1 MFNNSL
7 DKKKLYTNRDGVEM
21 LDIMDTMYTGMYRQE
36 SVHSVYKANRQC
48 TMRPDY
54 LSACLYGDEA
64 YAEITI
70 KSAMLSNPFALEM
83 GDIVYAMTLDNI
95 YNDVKDV
102 DMNNP
107 EGTSMYELVK
117 RYHKYIDK
125 DKVPEAAGSEENKV
139 KAVSNRLALEPNIS
153 KTGSTGIVIK
163 NGKIYFGKNKS
174 ESDAINEPKPDVN
187 DGVPA
192 VNTGS
197 FGNQPE
203 NEEEEETENKDDYI
217 IAGTIGVDDETDSL
231 VFDIEDDVEEDF
243 GKYAAANVDQKS
255 NNVVLSG
262 TKIFFTGD
270 ENQGEPGSGEPGGGE
285 PGEGAGYDIE
295 SDIIIPTNSDV
306 VDCARSGVSLG
317 KFLSASVS
325 SCK

>member
-1 MFNNSL
+1 MFNNAL
-7 DKKKLYTNRDGVEM
+7 DKKKHYTNRDGVEM
-21 LDIMDTMYTGMYRQE
+21 LDIMDTMYTGMYRQD

-95 YNDVKDV
+95 YNDVKDI
-102 DMNNP
+102 DMSNP

-125 DKVPEAAGSEENKV
+125 DKVPEAAGSEPNKV
-139 KAVSNRLALEPNIS
+139 KAVSTPALEPNIS

-174 ESDAINEPKPDVN
+174 EADAIKEPTPNVN
-187 DGVPA
+187 DGVPV

-197 FGNQPE
+197 FGNPPE
-203 NEEEEETENKDDYI
+203 NEEEKPDETDDYI
-217 IAGTIGVDDETDSL
+217 IAGTIGIDEENDSL
-231 VFDIEDDVEEDF
+231 IFDLDDDVEEDF
-243 GKYAAANVDQKS
+243 GKYAAANVDQKA
-255 NNVVLSG
+255 NNVVLNG

-270 ENQGEPGSGEPGGGE
+270 GDQNEPGDTST
-285 PGEGAGYDIE
+285 DIE
-295 SDIIIPTNSDV
+295 SDIIVPTDSDV
-306 VDCARSGVSLG
+306 VDCAKSGVSLG

>member
-1 MFNNSL
+1 MFNNAL
-7 DKKKLYTNRDGVEM
+7 DKKKHYTNRDGVEM
-21 LDIMDTMYTGMYRQE
+21 LDIMDTMYTGMYRQD

-95 YNDVKDV
+95 YNDVKDI
-102 DMNNP
+102 DMSNP

-125 DKVPEAAGSEENKV
+125 DKVPEAAGSEPNKV
-139 KAVSNRLALEPNIS
+139 KAVSKPALEPNIS

-174 ESDAINEPKPDVN
+174 EADAIKEPTPDVN
-187 DGVPA
+187 DGVPV

-203 NEEEEETENKDDYI
+203 NEEEKHDETDDYI
-217 IAGTIGVDDETDSL
+217 IAGTIGVDEENDSL
-231 VFDIEDDVEEDF
+231 IFDLDDDVEEDF
-243 GKYAAANVDQKS
+243 GKYAAANVDQKA
-255 NNVVLSG
+255 NNVVLNG

-270 ENQGEPGSGEPGGGE
+270 GDQNEPGDTST
-285 PGEGAGYDIE
+285 DIE
-295 SDIIIPTNSDV
+295 SDIIVPTDSDV
-306 VDCARSGVSLG
+306 VDCAKSGVSLG

>member
-1 MFNNSL
+1 MFNNAL
-7 DKKKLYTNRDGVEM
+7 DKKKHYTNRDGVEM
-21 LDIMDTMYTGMYRQE
+21 LDIMDTMYTGMYRQD

-125 DKVPEAAGSEENKV
+125 DKVPEAAGSEPNKV
-139 KAVSNRLALEPNIS
+139 KAVSKPALEPNIS

-174 ESDAINEPKPDVN
+174 EADAIKEPTPDVN
-187 DGVPA
+187 DGVPV

-203 NEEEEETENKDDYI
+203 NEEEKPDETDDYI
-217 IAGTIGVDDETDSL
+217 IAGTIGVDEENDSL
-231 VFDIEDDVEEDF
+231 IFDLDDDVEEDF
-243 GKYAAANVDQKS
+243 GKYAAANVDQKA
-255 NNVVLSG
+255 NNVVLNG

-270 ENQGEPGSGEPGGGE
+270 GDQNAPGDTST
-285 PGEGAGYDIE
+285 DIE
-295 SDIIIPTNSDV
+295 SDIIVPTDSDI
-306 VDCARSGVSLG
+306 VDCAKSGVSLG

>member
-1 MFNNSL
+1 MFNNAL
-7 DKKKLYTNRDGVEM
+7 DKKKHYTNRDGVEM
-21 LDIMDTMYTGMYRQE
+21 LDIMDTMYTGMYRQD

-125 DKVPEAAGSEENKV
+125 DKVPEAAGSEPNKV
-139 KAVSNRLALEPNIS
+139 KAVSKPALEPNIS

-174 ESDAINEPKPDVN
+174 EADAIKEPTPDVN
-187 DGVPA
+187 DGVPV

-203 NEEEEETENKDDYI
+203 NEEEKPDETDDYI
-217 IAGTIGVDDETDSL
+217 IAGTIEIDEENDSL
-231 VFDIEDDVEEDF
+231 VFDLDDDVEEDF
-243 GKYAAANVDQKS
+243 GKYAAANVDQKA
-255 NNVVLSG
+255 NNVVLNG

-270 ENQGEPGSGEPGGGE
+270 QNEPGDTST
-285 PGEGAGYDIE
+285 DIE
-295 SDIIIPTNSDV
+295 SDIIVPTDSDV
-306 VDCARSGVSLG
+306 VDCAKSGVSLG

>member
-1 MFNNSL
+1 MFNNAL
-7 DKKKLYTNRDGVEM
+7 DKKRHYTNRDGVEM
-21 LDIMDTMYTGMYRQE
+21 LDIMDTMYTGMYRQD

-125 DKVPEAAGSEENKV
+125 DKVPEAAGSEPNKV
-139 KAVSNRLALEPNIS
+139 KAVSKPALEPNIS

-174 ESDAINEPKPDVN
+174 EADAIKEPKPDVN
-187 DGVPA
+187 DGVPV

-203 NEEEEETENKDDYI
+203 NEEKPDETDDYI
-217 IAGTIGVDDETDSL
+217 IAGTIEVDEENDSL
-231 VFDIEDDVEEDF
+231 IFDLDDDVEEDF
-243 GKYAAANVDQKS
+243 GKYAAANVDQKA
-255 NNVVLSG
+255 NNVVLNG

-270 ENQGEPGSGEPGGGE
+270 GDQNEPGDTST
-285 PGEGAGYDIE
+285 DIE
-295 SDIIIPTNSDV
+295 SDIIVPTDSDV
-306 VDCARSGVSLG
+306 VDCAKSGVSLG